1 MTSVFYLAS
10 AFAVIAAFLAV
21 TRTNPLHAVLYLVLA
36 LFALAL
42 DFVALGAPFI
52 AALEIIVYAGAI
64 MVVILFVIMMV
75 AGPMESRE
83 QERRWLAPRAW
94 IVPGLLAAGLAVLT
108 VIAFTGG
115 DAEPVAVQVF
125 GPREVGALLFGGWV
139 IAVELAS
146 ILLLTGLLGAYYLGA
161 RD

>member
-1 MTSVFYLAS
+1 MTSVFYVAS

-21 TRTNPLHAVLYLVLA
+21 SRTNPLHAVLYLVLA

-64 MVVILFVIMMV
+64 MVVILFVIMMIG
-75 AGPMESRE
+75 GPMESGER
-83 QERRWLAPRAW
+83 ERRWLAPRAW
-94 IVPGLLAAGLAVLT
+94 IVPGLLAGGLAVLSA
-108 VIAFTGG
+108 IAFAGS
-115 DAEPVAVQVF
+115 DAGPVAVQVF

-139 IAVELAS
+139 IAVELTS
-146 ILLLTGLLGAYYLGA
+146 ILLLAGLLGAYYLGV

>member
-1 MTSVFYLAS
+1 M
-10 AFAVIAAFLAV
+10 
-21 TRTNPLHAVLYLVLA
+21 LA

-75 AGPMESRE
+75 AGPAGSHD

-94 IVPGLLAAGLAVLT
+94 IVPGLLATGLAALS
-108 VIAFTGG
+108 VIAFAES
-115 DAEPVAVQVF
+115 DAAPAVVQVF
-125 GPREVGALLFGGWV
+125 GPREIGALLFSDWV

-146 ILLLTGLLGAYYLGA
+146 VLLLAGLLGAYYLGA

>member
-42 DFVALGAPFI
+42 DFMALGAPFI

-75 AGPMESRE
+75 GGPMQSRE

-94 IVPGLLAAGLAVLT
+94 IVPGLLAAGLAVLS
-108 VIAFTGG
+108 VIAFTGS
-115 DAEPVAVQVF
+115 DAEPVVAQVF
-125 GPREVGALLFGGWV
+125 GPREVGALLFSGWV

-146 ILLLTGLLGAYYLGA
+146 ILLLAGLLGAYYLGA

>member
-1 MTSVFYLAS
+1 MTVVFYIAS
-10 AFAVIAAFLAV
+10 AFAVIAAFLTV

-75 AGPMESRE
+75 AGPMESRA

-94 IVPGLLAAGLAVLT
+94 IVPGLLAAGLAVLS
-108 VIAFTGG
+108 VIAFAGT
-115 DAEPVAVQVF
+115 DAEPVVLQVF
-125 GPREVGALLFGGWV
+125 GPREVGALLFSGWV
-139 IAVELAS
+139 VAVELAS
-146 ILLLTGLLGAYYLGA
+146 VLLLAGLLGAYHLGA